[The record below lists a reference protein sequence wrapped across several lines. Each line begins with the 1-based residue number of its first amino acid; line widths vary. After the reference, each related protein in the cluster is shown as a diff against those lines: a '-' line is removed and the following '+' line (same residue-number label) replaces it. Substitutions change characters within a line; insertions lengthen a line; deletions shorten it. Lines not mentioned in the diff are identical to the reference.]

1 MISLLKGGFIIKKLI
16 LFFAISILAFGN
28 SQEALK
34 NALDRLYGNNTK
46 IAFDI
51 RTAKA
56 LEQPGETVT
65 TILYNKEEK
74 SGYSSEIAIGEEY
87 SCKITLFPG
96 FEYVIVGAGDNAA
109 IDVDIFVYDTLEN
122 TVALDRSTDATAY
135 AKLPKDFSL
144 NPSVK
149 IDKSIAGSEITI
161 RPYEK
166 EKYTVK
172 LKLRDS
178 KNPKSSVAFIVGTK
192 RLK

>member
-1 MISLLKGGFIIKKLI
+1 MIYLLWGGFIIKKLI
-16 LFFAISILAFGN
+16 IFLIISTLSFGN

-34 NALDRLYGNNTK
+34 NALDRLYGKNEK
-46 IAFDI
+46 IVFDI

-56 LEQPGETVT
+56 LEQPGETIT
-65 TILYNKEEK
+65 TINYKNEEK
-74 SGYSSEIAIGEEY
+74 SGYSSEIAVGEEY

-96 FEYVIVGAGDNAA
+96 YEYVIVGAGDNAA
-109 IDVDIFVYDTLEN
+109 LDVDIFVYDSLEN
-122 TVALDRSTDATAY
+122 TVALDRSTDASAY

-149 IDKSIAGSEITI
+149 IDKNIAGSEITI
-161 RPYEK
+161 RPFEK

-178 KNPKSSVAFIVGTK
+178 KNPKSSVAFIIGTK

>member
-1 MISLLKGGFIIKKLI
+1 MISLLKGGFNIKKLI

-34 NALDRLYGNNTK
+34 NALDRLYENNTK
-46 IAFDI
+46 IIFDI

-109 IDVDIFVYDTLEN
+109 IDVDIFVYDSLEN

-135 AKLPKDFSL
+135 AKLPKDFTL

-161 RPYEK
+161 RPNEK

-192 RLK
+192 KLK

>member
-1 MISLLKGGFIIKKLI
+1 LFFII
-16 LFFAISILAFGN
+16 SIFSFGN

-34 NALDRLYGNNTK
+34 NALDRLYENNSK
-46 IAFDI
+46 IEFET

-56 LEQPGETVT
+56 LEQAGETVT

-74 SGYSSEIAIGEEY
+74 SGYSSEISIGEEY
-87 SCKITLFPG
+87 ICKITLFPG
-96 FEYVIVGAGDNAA
+96 FEYIIIGAGDNAA
-109 IDVDIFVYDTLEN
+109 LDVDIFIYDSLEN
-122 TVALDRSTDATAY
+122 TVALDRSNDASAY

-144 NPSVK
+144 DPSVK
-149 IDKSIAGSEITI
+149 IDKSVAGSETTI

-178 KNPKSSVAFIVGTK
+178 KNPRSSVAFIVSAK
-192 RLK
+192 KLK